1 MLHLILDDAHFTKPD
16 TVAALERELAAVKR
30 EAVEKRQR
38 ASRFLELFGEIG
50 DEAAK
55 GRYVEAKRAADE
67 ADEEAKDLQG
77 QLSEA
82 RGKVSPKEHL
92 ERVHNVRVALND
104 DDENTRYDARSRVMS
119 AIQAMISFAHFYLK
133 EEVIVTLQAGAH
145 AMRFDRHGKLLAQ
158 VGVDFANDD
167 QMIAG
172 LISGGANAA
181 QLERLRIRRGKNSA
195 SN

>member
-1 MLHLILDDAHFTKPD
+1 
-16 TVAALERELAAVKR
+16 
-30 EAVEKRQR
+30 
-38 ASRFLELFGEIG
+38 
-50 DEAAK
+50 
-55 GRYVEAKRAADE
+55 
-67 ADEEAKDLQG
+67 
-77 QLSEA
+77 
-82 RGKVSPKEHL
+82 
-92 ERVHNVRVALND
+92 VALND

-133 EEVIVTLQAGAH
+133 EEVIVTLKAGAH